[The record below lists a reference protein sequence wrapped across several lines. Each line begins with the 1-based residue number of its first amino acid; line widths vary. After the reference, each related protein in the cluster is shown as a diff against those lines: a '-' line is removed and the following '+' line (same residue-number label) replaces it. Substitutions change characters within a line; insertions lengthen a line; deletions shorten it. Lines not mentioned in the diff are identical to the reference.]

1 MVRSAKKKAPP
12 EGGAL
17 VVEAGFIQA
26 RNLSSSGSII
36 RNLRRSG
43 KSLLNH
49 WPESLNSGEFRLL
62 IAIFV
67 LAILAGGFAGP
78 GRAEPA
84 HGIAMHGEPALPQ
97 GFTHL
102 PYANPEAPKGGRVVF
117 GETGGFDSL
126 NPYLL
131 KGRAPWGVR
140 AHTIESLMARSQDEP
155 FTLYGLLAESVETPN
170 DRSWVE
176 FTLRPEARF
185 SDGAPVTVED
195 VIWSLET
202 VAAEGHPVYRNAW
215 NAVSGVAQTGPR
227 SLRISF
233 SEPNRELALIVGMR
247 PVLKKAEWAEREF
260 AVSTLEP
267 ITGSG
272 PYVVDRFEPGRFISF
287 RRNPDYWGR
296 DLAVNRGL
304 HNFDEIKY
312 EYYRNSEALW
322 SAVKTGEVSVFRD
335 SDAARWADGYD
346 FPAALDGRLTRGEI
360 SHGRPTGMYG
370 FVFNTRRE
378 IFADRRVRE
387 ALALSFDWEWVNQ
400 RLFRGQYKRIESYF
414 ANSPLEFDGI
424 AEGREAEL
432 LAPFVVSSSRTG
444 WPEDALEAGWRPPA
458 SDGTGRDRAN
468 LRAAARLL
476 EAAGWKV
483 NGRLRQNAA
492 GVALSF
498 EVLVGSTG
506 DETLAELW
514 SRALGRLGVELRVR
528 RVDNAQYV
536 ARRREYDFDMTVN
549 RWFLSLSPG
558 VEQRLYFGA
567 HGRADPGT
575 RNYMGVDDEAVESM
589 IAALLSSTNRP
600 DFESAV
606 RTLDRVLSAGIY
618 VIPFGHLPTDRVAW
632 QKGYARPERDALY
645 GWRPEVW
652 WKVAE

>member
-1 MVRSAKKKAPP
+1 
-12 EGGAL
+12 
-17 VVEAGFIQA
+17 
-26 RNLSSSGSII
+26 
-36 RNLRRSG
+36 
-43 KSLLNH
+43 
-49 WPESLNSGEFRLL
+49 LL
-62 IAIFV
+62 IAIFL
-67 LAILAGGFAGP
+67 LAFSVGGFAGLS
-78 GRAEPA
+78 RAEPA
-84 HGIAMHGEPALPQ
+84 HGIAMHGEPALPP
-97 GFTHL
+97 GFTNL
-102 PYANPEAPKGGRVVF
+102 PYANPLAPKGGRVVF

-140 AHTIESLMARSQDEP
+140 AHTIESLMVRSQDEA
-155 FTLYGLLAESVETPN
+155 FTLYGLLAESVETPE
-170 DRSWVE
+170 DRAWVE

-185 SDGAPVTVED
+185 SDGSPVTVED

-202 VAAEGHPVYRNAW
+202 VGTRGHPVYRNAW
-215 NAVSGVAQTGPR
+215 NAVSGVVQTGPR

-247 PVLKKAEWAEREF
+247 PVLKKVEWAERDF
-260 AVSTLEP
+260 AASTLEP

-296 DLAVNRGL
+296 DLAVNQGL

-322 SAVKTGEVSVFRD
+322 SAVKTGEVSVFHD
-335 SDAARWADGYD
+335 SDAARWAGGYD
-346 FPAALDGRLTRGEI
+346 FPAALDGRLMRGEI
-360 SHGRPTGMYG
+360 AHGRPTGMYG

-378 IFADRRVRE
+378 VFADRRVRA

-414 ANSPLEFDGI
+414 ANSALGFEGL
-424 AEGREAEL
+424 AAGREAEL
-432 LAPFVVSSSRTG
+432 LAPFA
-444 WPEDALEAGWRPPA
+444 DALPEGTLKTGWRPPV
-458 SDGTGRDRAN
+458 SDGSGRDREN
-468 LRAAARLL
+468 LRAAAQLL

-483 NGRLRQNAA
+483 DGRLRKNAA
-492 GVALSF
+492 GEALSF
-498 EVLVGSTG
+498 EVLVASTG

-514 SRALGRLGVELRVR
+514 SGALVRLGVELRVR

-567 HGRADPGT
+567 RGRTDPGT
-575 RNYMGVDDEAVESM
+575 RNYMGVENSAVESM
-589 IAALLSSTNRP
+589 IAALLSATNRP

-606 RTLDRVLSAGIY
+606 RALDRVLSAGIY
-618 VIPFGHLPTDRVAW
+618 VIPFGYLPTDRVAW
-632 QKGYARPERDALY
+632 QKGYAKPQRDALY

-652 WKVAE
+652 WKTAE